1 MNIAIALRFLTTRR
15 VTIYQ
20 IFLRC
25 CLLCIMAI
33 VLLPLHPSS
42 LLAETIEWKMA
53 TEYPDSSMPGE
64 GLKYF
69 AELVTLESG
78 GQLTIKPSFN
88 AKLGI
93 KSADMINAVRD
104 GRITAGDAFVG
115 ALGKIDPLFLV
126 SSLPFLATTNE
137 DAHKLSEAA
146 APFYAKRLAA
156 EGQHF
161 LYATPWPPSGI
172 WAKKPIKKHGDLT
185 GLAMRTY
192 DDTGLKVFSAAGAKA
207 EMLSFTDT
215 KPRLAD
221 GSIVA
226 VLSSGDGGAKRKLWN
241 FLPCFTEINYAIPL
255 SIAFLDKSTY
265 TALPDNLRKAV
276 DRAVKATQ
284 AHQWGMLEGRLAKN
298 YAEMK
303 SNNVVITK
311 VEALTPELHS
321 LLSKSAA
328 KAIDAWK
335 KEVGSQGEALL
346 NKIGR

>member
-1 MNIAIALRFLTTRR
+1 
-15 VTIYQ
+15 
-20 IFLRC
+20 
-25 CLLCIMAI
+25 MAI
-33 VLLPLHPSS
+33 TLFPLSPSS
-42 LLAETIEWKMA
+42 ALAETIELKMA
-53 TEYPDSSMPGE
+53 TEYPASSMPGE
-64 GLKYF
+64 GLQYF
-69 AELVTLESG
+69 AELVALESG
-78 GQLTIKPSFN
+78 GQLTIKPSFS
-88 AKLGI
+88 AELGI

-104 GRITAGDAFVG
+104 GRINAGDAFVG

-137 DAHKLSEAA
+137 DAHKLGEAA
-146 APFYAKRLAA
+146 RPFYAKRLAA
-156 EGQHF
+156 EGQHL

-172 WAKKPIKKHGDLT
+172 WAKKPIKKPADLS

-192 DDTGLKVFSAAGAKA
+192 DATGLKVFLSAGAKA

-255 SIAFLDKSTY
+255 SLAFLNESAY
-265 TALPDNLRKAV
+265 MALPDNLRKAV
-276 DRAVKATQ
+276 DRAAKATQ

-303 SNNVVITK
+303 SNRVIITK
-311 VEALTPELHS
+311 VGELTTELHA
-321 LLSKSAA
+321 LLSNSAA

-335 KEVGSQGEALL
+335 KEVGSQGKALL
-346 NKIGR
+346 GKIGR